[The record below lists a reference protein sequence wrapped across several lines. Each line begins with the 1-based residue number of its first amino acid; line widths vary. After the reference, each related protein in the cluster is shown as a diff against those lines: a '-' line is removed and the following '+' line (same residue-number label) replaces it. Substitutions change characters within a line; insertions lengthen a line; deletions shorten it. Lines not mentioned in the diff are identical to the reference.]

1 MQHKKTFAGIVAG
14 LLAVVVAIALFVSVE
29 RVPVG
34 YVGVVYSA
42 AGVEDQTLAQG
53 WHLLSPLK
61 KVSKFPVSQQQ
72 IVFSDDPADYGEKEH
87 ADWSIDAPADGGMV
101 KINLT
106 VNYNFMPDRVVE
118 LYSRFNGM
126 NGETLV
132 ESRIQNSI
140 IAFVKEVTP
149 RFSVMDIYS
158 DKKSEVNEAI
168 TEYLNEKLQDEYGI
182 NIASALVIDVEL
194 DNTLM
199 QKVQAKEQAKQDA
212 EIAEL
217 EKQTAMAQAEIKFD
231 KTTANLGT
239 FPEEKPVVSCV
250 FTFTNIGDAPLVIH
264 QAVASCGC
272 TVPEYTQEPVLPGK
286 KGTIKVTYNG
296 TGKYPG
302 HFKKSITLRTN
313 AKTEMMRLF
322 IEGDMTPKG
331 EK

>member
-14 LLAVVVAIALFVSVE
+14 LLAVVVAIVAFVSVE

-118 LYSRFNGM
+118 LFNRFNGM

-140 IAFVKEVTP
+140 IAYVKEVTP
-149 RFSVMDIYS
+149 QFSVMDIYS

-168 TEYLNEKLQDEYGI
+168 TNYLNEKLQDEYGI
-182 NIASALVIDVEL
+182 NVASALVIDVEL
-194 DNTLM
+194 DDTLM

-217 EKQTAMAQAEIKFD
+217 EKQTAMAQAETD
-231 KTTANLGT
+231 KVKAQADADVALIEAQAKADAATIAQKPKQSPTAKSRSLL
-239 FPEEKPVVSCV
+239 
-250 FTFTNIGDAPLVIH
+250 PL
-264 QAVASCGC
+264 S
-272 TVPEYTQEPVLPGK
+272 
-286 KGTIKVTYNG
+286 
-296 TGKYPG
+296 
-302 HFKKSITLRTN
+302 
-313 AKTEMMRLF
+313 
-322 IEGDMTPKG
+322 
-331 EK
+331 

>member
-1 MQHKKTFAGIVAG
+1 MNKGIIAAIISGILALGVA
-14 LLAVVVAIALFVSVE
+14 VTAIICLE

-34 YVGVVYSA
+34 YVGVIYSA

-53 WHLLSPLK
+53 WHMLSPLK
-61 KVSKFPVSQQQ
+61 KVSCFPISQQQ

-87 ADWSIDAPADGGMV
+87 DDWSIDAPADGGMV

-168 TEYLNEKLQDEYGI
+168 AEYLNEKLQDEYGI

-217 EKQTAMAQAEIKFD
+217 EKQTAMAQAETD
-231 KTTANLGT
+231 KVKAQAKADVDLIEAQAEADAAKIAADAEAEANS
-239 FPEEKPVVSCV
+239 K
-250 FTFTNIGDAPLVIH
+250 IA
-264 QAVASCGC
+264 Q
-272 TVPEYTQEPVLPGK
+272 
-286 KGTIKVTYNG
+286 
-296 TGKYPG
+296 
-302 HFKKSITLRTN
+302 SITPELIQWQEAQARMEHGWVTVQG
-313 AKTEMMRLF
+313 ADTVVTK
-322 IEGDMTPKG
+322 P
-331 EK
+331 

>member
-14 LLAVVVAIALFVSVE
+14 LLAVVVAIVAFVSVE

-72 IVFSDDPADYGEKEH
+72 IVFSDDPADYEEKEH

-118 LYSRFNGM
+118 LFNRFNGM

-140 IAFVKEVTP
+140 IAYVKEVTP
-149 RFSVMDIYS
+149 QFSVMDIYS

-168 TEYLNEKLQDEYGI
+168 TNYLNEKLQDEYGI
-182 NIASALVIDVEL
+182 NVASALVIDVEL
-194 DNTLM
+194 DDTLM

-217 EKQTAMAQAEIKFD
+217 EKQTAMAQAETD
-231 KTTANLGT
+231 KVKAQA
-239 FPEEKPVVSCV
+239 
-250 FTFTNIGDAPLVIH
+250 DADVALIEA
-264 QAVASCGC
+264 QAKADAA
-272 TVPEYTQEPVLPGK
+272 
-286 KGTIKVTYNG
+286 TIAAEAEAESNRKIAQ
-296 TGKYPG
+296 
-302 HFKKSITLRTN
+302 SITPELIQWEE
-313 AKTEMMRLF
+313 AQARLEHGWVTVQGADT
-322 IEGDMTPKG
+322 IVANP
-331 EK
+331 

>member
-1 MQHKKTFAGIVAG
+1 MKKGIVVAVISG
-14 LLAVVVAIALFVSVE
+14 VLAFGVAVTALVCLE

-34 YVGVVYSA
+34 YVGVIYSA

-53 WHLLSPLK
+53 WHMISPLK
-61 KVSKFPVSQQQ
+61 KVSCFPISQQQ

-87 ADWSIDAPADGGMV
+87 DDWSIDAPADGGMV

-140 IAFVKEVTP
+140 IAYVKEVTP
-149 RFSVMDIYS
+149 QFSVMDIYS

-194 DNTLM
+194 DSTLM

-217 EKQTAMAQAEIKFD
+217 EKQTAMAQAETD
-231 KTTANLGT
+231 KVKAQAKADVDLIEAQAEADAAKIAADAEAEANS
-239 FPEEKPVVSCV
+239 K
-250 FTFTNIGDAPLVIH
+250 IA
-264 QAVASCGC
+264 Q
-272 TVPEYTQEPVLPGK
+272 
-286 KGTIKVTYNG
+286 
-296 TGKYPG
+296 
-302 HFKKSITLRTN
+302 SITPELIQWQEAQARMEHGWVTVQG
-313 AKTEMMRLF
+313 ADTVVTK
-322 IEGDMTPKG
+322 P
-331 EK
+331 

>member
-1 MQHKKTFAGIVAG
+1 MNKGIIAAIISGILAFGVA
-14 LLAVVVAIALFVSVE
+14 VTAIICLE

-34 YVGVVYSA
+34 YVGVIYSA

-53 WHLLSPLK
+53 WHMLSPLK
-61 KVSKFPVSQQQ
+61 KVSCFPISQQQ

-87 ADWSIDAPADGGMV
+87 DDWSIDAPADGGMV

-126 NGETLV
+126 DGETLV

-140 IAFVKEVTP
+140 IAYVKEVTP

-217 EKQTAMAQAEIKFD
+217 EKQTAMAQAETD
-231 KTTANLGT
+231 KVKAQAKADVDLIEAQAEADAAKIAADAEAEANS
-239 FPEEKPVVSCV
+239 K
-250 FTFTNIGDAPLVIH
+250 IA
-264 QAVASCGC
+264 Q
-272 TVPEYTQEPVLPGK
+272 
-286 KGTIKVTYNG
+286 
-296 TGKYPG
+296 
-302 HFKKSITLRTN
+302 SITPELIQWQEAQARMEHGWVTVQG
-313 AKTEMMRLF
+313 ADTVVTK
-322 IEGDMTPKG
+322 P
-331 EK
+331 

>member
-1 MQHKKTFAGIVAG
+1 MNKNKRIISGILAFGVA
-14 LLAVVVAIALFVSVE
+14 VTAIICLE

-34 YVGVVYSA
+34 YVGVIYSA

-53 WHLLSPLK
+53 WHMLSPLK
-61 KVSKFPVSQQQ
+61 KVSRFPISQQQ
-72 IVFSDDPADYGEKEH
+72 IVFSDDPADYGKKKH
-87 ADWSIDAPADGGMV
+87 DDWSIDAPADGGMV

-140 IAFVKEVTP
+140 IGYVKEVTP

-199 QKVQAKEQAKQDA
+199 KKVQAKEQAKQDA

-217 EKQTAMAQAEIKFD
+217 EKQTAMAQAETD
-231 KTTANLGT
+231 KVKAQAKADVDLIEAQAEADAAKIAADAEAEANS
-239 FPEEKPVVSCV
+239 K
-250 FTFTNIGDAPLVIH
+250 IA
-264 QAVASCGC
+264 Q
-272 TVPEYTQEPVLPGK
+272 
-286 KGTIKVTYNG
+286 
-296 TGKYPG
+296 
-302 HFKKSITLRTN
+302 SITPELIQWQEAQARMEHGWITVQG
-313 AKTEMMRLF
+313 ADTVVTK
-322 IEGDMTPKG
+322 P
-331 EK
+331 